1 MERSRL
7 PCLLQVGWPHPI
19 SWRTWVELK
28 GWSSLR
34 YERIPTAQ
42 WLLQWHLSPTHLSLQ
57 TQRAT
62 LLLLS
67 LEPKPNGFCSRTTP
81 SALLIFK
88 PQNLHRIW
96 MDHLPPSPLYQVTL
110 WPEGSPVTVIVRANS
125 LDQRNQSL
133 RPFLSV
139 LLLCWLQ
146 TVLLFWRTL
155 TSTRFFHVALL
166 KISSFSYIKFYCWIY
181 PILGFFL
188 PIFINNSI
196 AITIA
201 HLAAVL
207 CKGLP
212 GWYIL

>member
-7 PCLLQVGWPHPI
+7 PRLLQVGWPHPL
-19 SWRTWVELK
+19 SWSTWVEHK

-42 WLLQWHLSPTHLSLQ
+42 WLLHSHLSSTHLSLQ
-57 TQRAT
+57 TQTAT

-67 LEPKPNGFCSRTTP
+67 LEPKPSGLCSRTTP

-88 PQNLHRIW
+88 PQKLHRIQ
-96 MDHLPPSPLYQVTL
+96 MNHLSSRTSL
-110 WPEGSPVTVIVRANS
+110 SSHPVTRGLTSYCNRVSQLLRPKE
-125 LDQRNQSL
+125 SL

-166 KISSFSYIKFYCWIY
+166 KISSFSYIILLNPSYTWI
-181 PILGFFL
+181 
-188 PIFINNSI
+188 
-196 AITIA
+196 
-201 HLAAVL
+201 LASYL
-207 CKGLP
+207 
-212 GWYIL
+212 Y

>member
-1 MERSRL
+1 MAFAVT
-7 PCLLQVGWPHPI
+7 PQPHPSFSSDSENNTALAESWAQAQRLLFQNYPI
-19 SWRTWVELK
+19 SSPHFQASE
-28 GWSSLR
+28 
-34 YERIPTAQ
+34 PTQ
-42 WLLQWHLSPTHLSLQ
+42 D
-57 TQRAT
+57 
-62 LLLLS
+62 
-67 LEPKPNGFCSRTTP
+67 PNGSFTSLT
-81 SALLIFK
+81 SLSS
-88 PQNLHRIW
+88 H
-96 MDHLPPSPLYQVTL
+96 
-110 WPEGSPVTVIVRANS
+110 PVTRGLTSYCNRAS
-125 LDQRNQSL
+125 QLLRPKESL

-146 TVLLFWRTL
+146 TVVLFWRTL

-166 KISSFSYIKFYCWIY
+166 KISSFSYIKFYCWIH
-181 PILGFFL
+181 PILGYFL